1 MRILIRNAE
10 VYTMD
15 QSNTHFSSGS
25 LCIEDDTITY
35 AGPGEGVPKD
45 FHPQRIIEGKGRVV
59 IPGMVNGHTHLGM
72 TLFRG
77 YANDVPLWEWLSEKI
92 LPLEDQIHGEDV
104 YWASLLGI
112 MELLAGGCTTFSD
125 MYFFMDRVAEAV
137 EETGIRAVLARGLQ
151 GPDANS
157 DLRLKENR
165 ELYINWN
172 NKAQGRIKVM
182 VGPHGEYTCSP
193 DFLVQTME
201 LADGLDTGIHIHVSE
216 TRREVEECRGRHGKT
231 PVGFL
236 ADLGML
242 DRHVTAAHC
251 VVLDQEDL
259 DILADKGVFVV
270 HNPGSNLK
278 LASGFAPVMEMKKRG
293 ISVCL
298 GTDGAAS
305 NNNLNLWEEMS
316 LAALIH
322 KGITEDATALPASE
336 ALRMATF
343 AGAEALDWDRE
354 IGSLEAGKK
363 ADLVMVNGNKPHYY
377 PRTDMQ
383 THLVYSGQGSDVD
396 LVMVN
401 GRTVYEKGEYLTIDR
416 ERVFF
421 EIKRIA
427 ERLYK

>member
-1 MRILIRNAE
+1 MNILIRNAE
-10 VYTMD
+10 IYTMD
-15 QSNTHFSSGS
+15 PENTHFTVGS
-25 LCIEDDTITY
+25 LCIEDDTISY
-35 AGPGEGVPKD
+35 VGPKEGVPGD
-45 FHPQRIIEGKGRVV
+45 FHPDRIIEGKDRLL

-77 YANDVPLWEWLSEKI
+77 YANGLPLWEWLSEKI
-92 LPLEDQIHGEDV
+92 WPLEDQIDGEDV

-112 MELLAGGCTTFSD
+112 MELLAGGCTAFSD

-137 EETGIRAVLARGLQ
+137 EEVGIRAVLARGLQ

-165 ELYINWN
+165 ELHRNWH

-182 VGPHGEYTCSP
+182 AGPHAEYTCSP
-193 DFLVQTME
+193 EFLIQAME
-201 LADGLDTGIHIHVSE
+201 LADELGTGIHIHVSE
-216 TRREVEECRGRHGKT
+216 TEREVEECRGRHGKS
-231 PVGFL
+231 PVAFL
-236 ADLGML
+236 ADLGIL

-278 LASGFAPVMEMKKRG
+278 LASGFAPVTEMKKKG
-293 ISVCL
+293 ITVCL

-322 KGITEDATALPASE
+322 KGVTKDATALPASE

-343 AGAEALDWDRE
+343 AGAKALDWDGE
-354 IGSLEAGKK
+354 IGSLEVGKK

-377 PRTDMQ
+377 PKTDMEA
-383 THLVYSGQGSDVD
+383 HLVYSGQASDVE
-396 LVMVN
+396 LVTVN
-401 GRTVYEKGEYLTIDR
+401 GKVIYEKGEFLTIDR
-416 ERVFF
+416 ERVFY

-427 ERLYK
+427 GRLYK